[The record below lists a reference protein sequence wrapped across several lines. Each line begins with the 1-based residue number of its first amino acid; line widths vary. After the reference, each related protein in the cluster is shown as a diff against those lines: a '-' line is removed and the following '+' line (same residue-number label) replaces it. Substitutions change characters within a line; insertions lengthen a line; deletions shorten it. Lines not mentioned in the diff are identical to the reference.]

1 MSRTK
6 IFKAA
11 VFILAS
17 AVMGACLWFVPEA
30 SGAVSVVYITALS
43 VYLGLDIA
51 GMIAKTAAL
60 PKGKYKSFNI
70 HKYVVAAFCL
80 LVLIGTCTA
89 ARHFENPPDIS
100 TAMTSFLSAVM
111 ILFTC
116 ILGGLE
122 GNKIATGVPMKEE
135 TSKAKGKAAGTKEAP
150 EKDK

>member
-17 AVMGACLWFVPEA
+17 AVMGACLRFVPES
-30 SGAVSVVYITALS
+30 SGAVSVVYITALG

-60 PKGKYKSFNI
+60 PKGEYKNFNI
-70 HKYVVAAFCL
+70 HKYVVAATCL
-80 LVLIGTCTA
+80 LFLIGTCAA
-89 ARHFENPPDIS
+89 ARHFENLPDVS

-122 GNKIATGVPMKEE
+122 GNKIATGVSTDKEE
-135 TSKAKGKAAGTKEAP
+135 SPEPGEEVPEGRSK
-150 EKDK
+150 

>member
-11 VFILAS
+11 AFILAT
-17 AVMGACLWFVPEA
+17 AIMGACLWFVPES
-30 SGAVSVVYITALS
+30 SGAVSVVYITALG

-60 PKGKYKSFNI
+60 PEGRFKSFNI
-70 HKYVVAAFCL
+70 HKYVTAAACL
-80 LVLIGTCTA
+80 LFLIGTCA
-89 ARHFENPPDIS
+89 AVRHFENPPDIS

-122 GNKIATGVPMKEE
+122 GNKIATGITTGED
-135 TSKAKGKAAGTKEAP
+135 SSGGTE
-150 EKDK
+150 